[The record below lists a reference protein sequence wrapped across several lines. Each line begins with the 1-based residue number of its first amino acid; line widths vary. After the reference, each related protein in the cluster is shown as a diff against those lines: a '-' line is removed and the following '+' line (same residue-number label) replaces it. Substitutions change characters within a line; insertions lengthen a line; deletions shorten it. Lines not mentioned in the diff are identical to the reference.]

1 MDECTHT
8 PPETCAFCG
17 SIEVVVSVDDVGACL
32 AHIDDVFEQ
41 AAVPLKTLLAAAIE
55 AFGNTEEH
63 ADAP

>member
-55 AFGNTEEH
+55 AF
-63 ADAP
+63 